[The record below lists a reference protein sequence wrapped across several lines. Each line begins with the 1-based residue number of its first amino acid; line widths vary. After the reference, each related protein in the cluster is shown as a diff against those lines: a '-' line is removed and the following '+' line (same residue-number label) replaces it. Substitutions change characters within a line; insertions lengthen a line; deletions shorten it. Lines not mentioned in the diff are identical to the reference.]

1 MGLRGV
7 DNSASSPV
15 STLSEEVSDV
25 DNVKSVDGATKAKF
39 SNLSYE
45 LALLKIDSS
54 KIYRTMA
61 QQQMAQLQ
69 EVSKERESSVN
80 ALNFIRNDFLFSS
93 SNFNVEDINLF
104 DGWLS
109 KLDTLSSVD
118 EINKLADDIQNNASS
133 NNVALPHIIDDSPEV
148 KQFVIQKIKDNVI
161 TLKKELLI
169 KVIYKELSITPNYS
183 DKDSDKARKQ
193 KDLVQLQQRV
203 DKYNDQ
209 SNKILVQL
217 QDNMNKAQSCIAKA
231 YSFVDKSLNSIEEI
245 ISTMKK

>member
-25 DNVKSVDGATKAKF
+25 DNAKGVDRATKAKF

-45 LALLKIDSS
+45 LALLKIDNS
-54 KIYRTMA
+54 KIYKTMA

-69 EVSKERESSVN
+69 EVSAKREKTVN
-80 ALNFIRNDFLFSS
+80 ALVGLRSGHPTEFDVYNELG
-93 SNFNVEDINLF
+93 IN
-104 DGWLS
+104 S
-109 KLDTLSSVD
+109 
-118 EINKLADDIQNNASS
+118 
-133 NNVALPHIIDDSPEV
+133 
-148 KQFVIQKIKDNVI
+148 
-161 TLKKELLI
+161 
-169 KVIYKELSITPNYS
+169 NYS

-193 KDLVQLQQRV
+193 KDLVLLQQRV
-203 DKYNDQ
+203 DTYNDQ